1 LILAPA
7 ATTHQQMTDEEQV
20 SAGITKDHLRLSVG
34 LEHLDDIKAD
44 MFHAFSEVAKSL
56 EI

>member
-1 LILAPA
+1 
-7 ATTHQQMTDEEQV
+7 MTDEEQV